1 MNRNRGVVTII
12 LVTLALL
19 VTVETVWYKL
29 AEKKR
34 NTKEAVSLILF
45 DDGKNWENLKEGA
58 KQAAENGNV
67 DLSIVAMSSAN
78 DADQQYN
85 LIVNEFNAGA
95 DRVIVAAV
103 DKDELAAKLKGQY
116 KGRSTF
122 ALSSIGDGDYV
133 TVANDNYKMG
143 MELGLRVVADAGSK
157 EVAIL
162 DHGINRDYLN
172 DRKAGLLYAFNDR
185 GYPVEEWMLTQ
196 DGEEYYEA
204 LKDKLENSSVEKIIV
219 INEETLSDVIKVTDS
234 VNRII
239 EVYAISNSDEA
250 VYLLDSQKIKLLAFP
265 DEFGIGYEAV
275 SLDNAKKLIQYKIVD
290 RKNMYKGEYEKVLF
304 PFVK

>member
-45 DDGKNWENLKEGA
+45 DDGKNWENLKAGA

-116 KGRSTF
+116 KGRITF
-122 ALSSIGDGDYV
+122 ALSSIGDEDYV

-219 INEETLSDVIKVTDS
+219 INEETLSGVIKVTDS

-239 EVYAISNSDEA
+239 EVYAIANSDEA

>member
-1 MNRNRGVVTII
+1 
-12 LVTLALL
+12 
-19 VTVETVWYKL
+19 
-29 AEKKR
+29 
-34 NTKEAVSLILF
+34 
-45 DDGKNWENLKEGA
+45 
-58 KQAAENGNV
+58 
-67 DLSIVAMSSAN
+67 
-78 DADQQYN
+78 
-85 LIVNEFNAGA
+85 
-95 DRVIVAAV
+95 
-103 DKDELAAKLKGQY
+103 
-116 KGRSTF
+116 
-122 ALSSIGDGDYV
+122 
-133 TVANDNYKMG
+133 MG

-219 INEETLSDVIKVTDS
+219 INEETLSGVIKVTDS

-239 EVYAISNSDEA
+239 EVYAIANSDEA

>member
-67 DLSIVAMSSAN
+67 DLSIVTMSSSN

-116 KGRSTF
+116 KGRITF

-185 GYPVEEWMLTQ
+185 GYPVEEWMLTK

>member
-45 DDGKNWENLKEGA
+45 DDGKNWENLKAGA

-116 KGRSTF
+116 KGRINF

-239 EVYAISNSDEA
+239 EVYAIANSDEA